1 MKTRAFVGACAA
13 ALISSLTGCVK
24 DPVSALREVPVP
36 SARGVYIINQGNYGR
51 ANSSLSYYDLTTFHV
66 YNDVFSAVNGKN
78 LGDVAQV
85 MTIRGSSGYVVVN
98 NSQKIEIIDLATNL
112 NTGTISTGS
121 GSSPGPMAFVNDTL
135 ALVTD
140 LYANALMLV
149 NVPGRRVTGAISV
162 GANPA
167 GIAISQG
174 KAYVSNSGFGIGRT
188 VSVVSLQ
195 SLSVIR
201 TVGVAD
207 NPCGVEITPS
217 GAVYVVCAGAYD
229 FTNPANTTP
238 ARIMVIDPLSDV
250 VTDSIFIGGHATDIG
265 IGNDGIGYVPST
277 TEVFRVDTRVHRV
290 TGVFK
295 EGSFFAV
302 GVESASGDV
311 YLADPKDYIQPGT
324 VSVFAPNGQIR
335 TQFDVGLIPGAFTF
349 KQ

>member
-188 VSVVSLQ
+188 VSVVSCLSWS
-195 SLSVIR
+195 SLCRS
-201 TVGVAD
+201 
-207 NPCGVEITPS
+207 
-217 GAVYVVCAGAYD
+217 CARS
-229 FTNPANTTP
+229 P
-238 ARIMVIDPLSDV
+238 
-250 VTDSIFIGGHATDIG
+250 
-265 IGNDGIGYVPST
+265 
-277 TEVFRVDTRVHRV
+277 
-290 TGVFK
+290 
-295 EGSFFAV
+295 
-302 GVESASGDV
+302 
-311 YLADPKDYIQPGT
+311 
-324 VSVFAPNGQIR
+324 
-335 TQFDVGLIPGAFTF
+335 
-349 KQ
+349 